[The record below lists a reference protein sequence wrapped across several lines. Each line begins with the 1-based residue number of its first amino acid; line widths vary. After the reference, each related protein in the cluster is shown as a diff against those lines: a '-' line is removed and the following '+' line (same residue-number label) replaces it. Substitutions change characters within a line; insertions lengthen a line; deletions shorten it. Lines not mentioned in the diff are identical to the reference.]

1 MDFLPPQPNYTGAQL
16 PSSPSLPG
24 PGSRPGLAEAGQEL
38 GGARG
43 NLYSARWC
51 LGFQAK
57 LVILIT
63 FCL

>member
-1 MDFLPPQPNYTGAQL
+1 MDFLPPQPNYTG
-16 PSSPSLPG
+16 PSFLLFPSLPG
-24 PGSRPGLAEAGQEL
+24 PGSRPGLAEIGQEL
-38 GGARG
+38 GGARE

-51 LGFQAK
+51 LGFQAE